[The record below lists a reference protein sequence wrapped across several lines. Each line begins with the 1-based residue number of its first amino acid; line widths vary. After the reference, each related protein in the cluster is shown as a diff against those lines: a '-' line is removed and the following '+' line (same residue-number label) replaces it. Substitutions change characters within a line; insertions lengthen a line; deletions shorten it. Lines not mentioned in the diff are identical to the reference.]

1 MTISRL
7 PLLIQRRLLF
17 VVTELQSEDG
27 KLDQSISLII
37 RVLSNYASVG
47 FDSGSF
53 RVKCLNPR
61 MSLAAKR
68 LRETLDDDKKW
79 ASLTINEHQVPLK
92 RLWLG
97 WKLLGSSITAETIWD
112 DLVKHPMVT
121 VTNQENTLLR
131 EIDKKHKDENAT
143 FDRYRLAGIQLFD
156 R

>member
-1 MTISRL
+1 
-7 PLLIQRRLLF
+7 
-17 VVTELQSEDG
+17 
-27 KLDQSISLII
+27 
-37 RVLSNYASVG
+37 
-47 FDSGSF
+47 
-53 RVKCLNPR
+53 